1 MACGERTIPGTI
13 DTIASKTPQKIW
25 SRYPATPEDF
35 QAGSLQDVTFSSL
48 ANAVNNMA
56 WLLDASFPQR
66 EPFET
71 LAYNGPSDI
80 RYYIIACAA
89 CKCSMK
95 VEPTFSNF
103 DIKDSIK
110 ISTGII
116 LISKKQSGRSSISDR
131 RKSLY
136 GIATPSGLCL

>member
-13 DTIASKTPQKIW
+13 DDIAAKTPNKIW
-25 SRYPATPEDF
+25 ARYPATPDEF
-35 QAGSLQDVTFSSL
+35 QAGVFQDVTFSSL

-71 LAYNGPSDI
+71 LAYSGPSDI

-95 VEPTFSNF
+95 VMAAFCNF
-103 DIKDSIK
+103 EMKTSIK
-110 ISTGII
+110 LVLGIV
-116 LISKKQSGRSSISDR
+116 LITKEQLGRSLFSDR
-131 RKSLY
+131 
-136 GIATPSGLCL
+136 